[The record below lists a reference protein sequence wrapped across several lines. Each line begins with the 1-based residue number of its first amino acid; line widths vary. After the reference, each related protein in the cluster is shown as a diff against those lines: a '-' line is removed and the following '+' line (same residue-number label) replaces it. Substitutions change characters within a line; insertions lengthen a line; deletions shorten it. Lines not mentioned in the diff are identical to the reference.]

1 MMMRPGKSASAF
13 ALLSVVV
20 LGAGCRQSSSH
31 LRVAHSTD
39 SAASHSTA
47 SHVIL
52 AGSNP
57 EPEPQAG
64 EPQPVQPPAENPP
77 VAAKSATPVARNE
90 PPVSTTP
97 GTTYTAPGAAYQ
109 QLAIATAAAAVGVVP
124 TAGGTGKEAAE
135 SLVFSPQGTSGRLG
149 LVTTATSSSG
159 SIVSSSGL
167 GDGVPS
173 RIGSAAQNNIFT
185 AQVNRA
191 SGPTGRCRELTNAG
205 HFGGSRPQCAVS
217 FRGRR

>member
-1 MMMRPGKSASAF
+1 MMRPRKSATAF
-13 ALLSVVV
+13 ALLGVVM
-20 LGAGCRQSSSH
+20 LGAGCRQSSSQM
-31 LRVAHSTD
+31 RVAHAMD
-39 SAASHSTA
+39 DAASHSTA

-52 AGSNP
+52 AVFNP
-57 EPEPQAG
+57 ESEPEQQAG
-64 EPQPVQPPAENPP
+64 KPQPVQPSAENPP
-77 VAAKSATPVARNE
+77 AAGQSATPVARNE

-97 GTTYTAPGAAYQ
+97 GAAYTAPGAAYQ

-124 TAGGTGKEAAE
+124 TPGGTGKEAAE

-159 SIVSSSGL
+159 SIVSSNGL
-167 GDGVPS
+167 GEGVAG
-173 RIGSAAQNNIFT
+173 RIGPASPNNIFT

-191 SGPTGRCRELTNAG
+191 TGPTGRCRELTNAG
-205 HFGGSRPQCAVS
+205 HFGSRPQCAVS

>member
-1 MMMRPGKSASAF
+1 M
-13 ALLSVVV
+13 
-20 LGAGCRQSSSH
+20 
-31 LRVAHSTD
+31 
-39 SAASHSTA
+39 
-47 SHVIL
+47 L
-52 AGSNP
+52 AGFNT
-57 EPEPQAG
+57 EPEPAPQTG
-64 EPQPVQPPAENPP
+64 TPQPLQPSVENPP
-77 VAAKSATPVARNE
+77 SAAQIATPVARDE
-90 PPVSTTP
+90 PSVSTTS
-97 GTTYTAPGAAYQ
+97 GATYTAPGAAYQ
-109 QLAIATAAAAVGVVP
+109 QLAIATAAAAVGIVP

-167 GDGVPS
+167 GEGVAG
-173 RIGSAAQNNIFT
+173 RIGFASSSNIFT

-191 SGPTGRCRELTNAG
+191 TGPTGRCRELTNAG